1 MKRPTLL
8 LLLLCAFILTLRG
21 AASFATE
28 PEAPTLFG
36 IAKLVVGT
44 DSIEVTK
51 NDSLEGLDLI
61 PGDSWQT
68 DGVKS
73 LTAKLGETFT
83 VFDRHHVTV
92 VYKLLR
98 ITDGSATIEET
109 QFFSFPGTP
118 EHRNDHTRHIRTYGV
133 AAVEPKR

>member
-8 LLLLCAFILTLRG
+8 LLLLCAFILMLRG

-44 DSIEVTK
+44 DSVEVTL
-51 NDSLEGLDLI
+51 NDSLQGLNLY
-61 PGDSWQT
+61 PARGEDST
-68 DGVKS
+68 ANVKS
-73 LTAKLGETFT
+73 LTAKLGDTFT
-83 VFDRHHVTV
+83 VTDRQHVSV

-98 ITDGSATIEET
+98 IT
-109 QFFSFPGTP
+109 
-118 EHRNDHTRHIRTYGV
+118 
-133 AAVEPKR
+133 